1 LPDDPLQLP
10 LQFVKRVG
18 PRRAADLEKA
28 GLRTVEDLLFRFP
41 RRYEDRSRFQPIGS
55 LKPGLPAAVLGEVL
69 HCGLTGT
76 RRPGFKLFT
85 ALVQDASGQVKV
97 VWPNQAF
104 LKDVIKP
111 HLRVVLFGR
120 AEYWGSRGLQLT
132 APEFEVLADD
142 GEGEPLH
149 TGRIVP
155 IYERTGVVTP
165 NLHRRLVHDVLALLT
180 APLPE
185 LLPAAILARQ
195 RWPDRRT
202 ALRLAHFPDPDSDVE
217 ALNRFAAPA
226 QRRLIFEDFLVYQT
240 GLALRRRQNAAVRK
254 PHVATVTDQLRT
266 RARARL
272 PFKLTEGQRTAL
284 RDIVADLQRPWPMQ
298 RLLQGDVG
306 SGKTIVA
313 SLAAFVAMENGFQVA
328 LMAPTEILAEQHM
341 RTLEGWLFGTGFR
354 VALLTG
360 RLGEAGRRRLLAE
373 VAAGEVQLIV
383 GTHALVQDDV
393 AFKALSLVVIDEQ
406 HRFGVLQRGT
416 LADKGLH
423 PDVLLMTATPI
434 PRTLALTACGDMDV
448 TVMRDRPPG
457 RQPIRTAVQPSTRR
471 DEVYRLVR
479 AAVE

>member
-1 LPDDPLQLP
+1 M
-10 LQFVKRVG
+10 
-18 PRRAADLEKA
+18 
-28 GLRTVEDLLFRFP
+28 
-41 RRYEDRSRFQPIGS
+41 
-55 LKPGLPAAVLGEVL
+55 L

-104 LKDVIKP
+104 LKDVLKP

-155 IYERTGVVTP
+155 IYERTGAVTP

-185 LLPAAILARQ
+185 LLPAAILARE

-217 ALNRFAAPA
+217 ALNRFVAPA

-254 PHVATVTDQLRT
+254 PHVV
-266 RARARL
+266 
-272 PFKLTEGQRTAL
+272 P
-284 RDIVADLQRPWPMQ
+284 
-298 RLLQGDVG
+298 
-306 SGKTIVA
+306 
-313 SLAAFVAMENGFQVA
+313 
-328 LMAPTEILAEQHM
+328 
-341 RTLEGWLFGTGFR
+341 
-354 VALLTG
+354 
-360 RLGEAGRRRLLAE
+360 
-373 VAAGEVQLIV
+373 
-383 GTHALVQDDV
+383 
-393 AFKALSLVVIDEQ
+393 
-406 HRFGVLQRGT
+406 
-416 LADKGLH
+416 
-423 PDVLLMTATPI
+423 
-434 PRTLALTACGDMDV
+434 
-448 TVMRDRPPG
+448 
-457 RQPIRTAVQPSTRR
+457 
-471 DEVYRLVR
+471 
-479 AAVE
+479 